1 MSESSVP
8 IHSPAPAPEGPIAC
22 TLHPNDFAGRLRDFS
37 RGVFTHLR
45 GIERPEPTRLRL
57 VLDAAVDPGT
67 VRDLLVREQQ
77 CCAFMTFTI
86 APGRGTLLADLEV
99 PARAASALDGIVTL
113 AELAAPGVGAA
124 GRQSP

>member
-1 MSESSVP
+1 MEAAMSQTSIP

-45 GIERPEPTRLRL
+45 GIERPEPTRLL
-57 VLDAAVDPGT
+57 LDAGADPGT

-99 PARAASALDGIVTL
+99 PARAASALAGPATL
-113 AELAAPGVGAA
+113 A
-124 GRQSP
+124 Q